1 MDDKKKTYEEIK
13 DREEGDLNYT
23 EEEREII
30 AQQARKELAAKA
42 SK

>member
-13 DREEGDLNYT
+13 DREDGDLT
-23 EEEREII
+23 FSEEEREII
-30 AQQARKELAAKA
+30 AEQARKELAAKA